1 MTYVFSAFPSIW
13 LVCSSTGT
21 WILWTPHISR
31 AFAQYEQRAAQGSGN
46 RELMKIHNP
55 IVTFRTPLD
64 KRRFV
69 TYDNKQRDV
78 ASLIQ
83 IVSPITRDVLD
94 DGGQMKPRQHSLE
107 PLWTKE
113 FIILMSSAVFMYFAA
128 FMFNPTLPLYAR
140 SVGLTDP
147 SVGGFIIF
155 AYTMGS
161 LLPRIFWGNL
171 ADRWGRRK
179 VYLTGLVIMILAI
192 PLLGLWTTLFG
203 IIGVRFLQGTG
214 FSATSTSGGTMS
226 ADLVPASRRA
236 EGIGYYALANT
247 MGMALAPALGL
258 FLMQQISNAALLVGG
273 VIAGSL
279 SLLGGL
285 FIRYERNRKAAL
297 KNPAEEKSNHGEKV
311 SQESDAALAQQAPTP
326 QVKRGFYLDSHV
338 LKTALIAFFVVFPY
352 GGIIGYIAS
361 YGQDIGVAQ
370 IGLYFTCYAMA
381 VFVVRLFV
389 GKMSDRYGIPMVLI
403 PGIVSMAAG
412 LVILFWAQALPLFL
426 VSAVLFGFGFGSV
439 VPVLQA
445 TAYTFCPADR
455 RGAVSATLF
464 ATMDLA
470 YGLGAIFLGLGVK
483 YIGYRYAFVGSASI
497 VMLGLVMFVVVLM
510 PSLMVMHKEN
520 VARRE
525 ASMQSTPIQPLQPE
539 N

>member
-1 MTYVFSAFPSIW
+1 MKARQ
-13 LVCSSTGT
+13 
-21 WILWTPHISR
+21 IS
-31 AFAQYEQRAAQGSGN
+31 
-46 RELMKIHNP
+46 H
-55 IVTFRTPLD
+55 
-64 KRRFV
+64 
-69 TYDNKQRDV
+69 
-78 ASLIQ
+78 
-83 IVSPITRDVLD
+83 
-94 DGGQMKPRQHSLE
+94 E

-113 FIILMSSAVFMYFAA
+113 FIILMGSAIFMYFAA

-171 ADRWGRRK
+171 ADRWGRQK

-203 IIGVRFLQGTG
+203 IIG
-214 FSATSTSGGTMS
+214 
-226 ADLVPASRRA
+226 
-236 EGIGYYALANT
+236 
-247 MGMALAPALGL
+247 
-258 FLMQQISNAALLVGG
+258 
-273 VIAGSL
+273 
-279 SLLGGL
+279 
-285 FIRYERNRKAAL
+285 
-297 KNPAEEKSNHGEKV
+297 
-311 SQESDAALAQQAPTP
+311 
-326 QVKRGFYLDSHV
+326 
-338 LKTALIAFFVVFPY
+338 
-352 GGIIGYIAS
+352 YIAS
-361 YGQDIGVAQ
+361 YGQDMGVAQ
-370 IGLYFTCYAMA
+370 IGLYFTFYAMA
-381 VFVVRLFV
+381 VFLVRLFV

-426 VSAVLFGFGFGSV
+426 VSAILFGFGFGSV

-455 RGAVSATLF
+455 RGAVSATLY

-510 PSLMVMHKEN
+510 PSLLVMHKEN
-520 VARRE
+520 VARRD
-525 ASMQSTPIQPLQPE
+525 ASIQNTSIQPVQSE